1 LKKLIVCEAELKA
14 LSARHA
20 TVSLHTRVT
29 REQGRFKADDLKVL
43 AIELPKSDWLICG
56 SKAFQFEAQK
66 LLLEQGIGAQ
76 NIHVESFD
84 AVGGSM
90 PSAAKEVTM
99 RPTVGRTVTGYLLL
113 VGVTAFI
120 LQAGLDFKFS
130 LLQSWQ
136 AKTFYSVLT
145 AAIVAL
151 LVYQWQLGYLR
162 LRGRIAEASRDYGV
176 HIAIGPAIIFAMW
189 FRICAQ
195 HGTEDHHARE
205 SFDRRGPRSARAVTA
220 LGRRA
225 ARAAGHSHPPY
236 MPCLSA
242 RECRSH
248 ARRRHEVR
256 DFAGVSD
263 QRLRRIAVPLIAP
276 AFAGP
281 PMPDG

>member
-1 LKKLIVCEAELKA
+1 
-14 LSARHA
+14 
-20 TVSLHTRVT
+20 
-29 REQGRFKADDLKVL
+29 
-43 AIELPKSDWLICG
+43 LICG

-120 LQAGLDFKFS
+120 LQARLDFKFS

-145 AAIVAL
+145 GAAIVAL

-189 FRICAQ
+189 FHCIKFGYALNMALRITMLASLST
-195 HGTEDHHARE
+195 GAVLGAHAR
-205 SFDRRGPRSARAVTA
+205 SPHWDGGRRVLLGIHILLTCLASALASAAVTREV
-220 LGRRA
+220 G
-225 ARAAGHSHPPY
+225 
-236 MPCLSA
+236 MKSA
-242 RECRSH
+242 TSR
-248 ARRRHEVR
+248 
-256 DFAGVSD
+256 VSP
-263 QRLRRIAVPLIAP
+263 ISA
-276 AFAGP
+276 
-281 PMPDG
+281 